1 MNQSSITGGVSQM
14 VNIKLLFVILNNV
27 KDKQMKSLFNK
38 HNISVQCVTH
48 GLGTASPSVLDYFGL
63 SETKKSVYFAII
75 PNYLESKILSQINKN
90 FNIESPG
97 TGVAFTV
104 PISSSNKY
112 LSTVFEKNKE
122 KEVEMFM
129 ENEERYHLIITI
141 VLEGHLE
148 QVMNA
153 AKRVGAT
160 GGTVIRGRGLGNKEA
175 IKFLG
180 LELEP
185 EREVVLNIVEEKIK
199 TKVMEEIT
207 NAVGIKTKGKGICI
221 SLPIDAAIGFKDK

>member
-1 MNQSSITGGVSQM
+1 MKKYIFDFDGTLVDSMT
-14 VNIKLLFVILNNV
+14 LWAEWVISELNKN
-27 KDKQMKSLFNK
+27 
-38 HNISVQCVTH
+38 NISVQCVTH
-48 GLGTASPSVLDYFGL
+48 GVGTASPSLLDYFGL
-63 SETKKSVYFAII
+63 TETRKSVYFGII
-75 PNYLESKILSQINKN
+75 PDYLSTQILNHISKEFK
-90 FNIESPG
+90 IESPR
-97 TGVAFTV
+97 TGIVFTV

-112 LSTVFEKNKE
+112 LSTIFDKDKKIEEKDVMDNKD
-122 KEVEMFM
+122 K
-129 ENEERYHLIITI
+129 YHLIVTI

-185 EREVVLNIVEEKIK
+185 ERDVVLNIVEEKIK
-199 TKVMEEIT
+199 KDVMEEIT
-207 NAVGIKTKGKGICI
+207 KAVGIKTKGKGVCI
-221 SLPIDAAIGFKDK
+221 SLPIDSAIGIK

>member
-1 MNQSSITGGVSQM
+1 M
-14 VNIKLLFVILNNV
+14 VNIKLLVAILNDD
-27 KDKQMKSLFNK
+27 KDKKMKLILNK
-38 HNISVQCVTH
+38 NNISVQCVTH
-48 GLGTASPSVLDYFGL
+48 GVGTASPSLLDYFGL
-63 SETKKSVYFAII
+63 TETRKSVYFGII
-75 PNYLESKILSQINKN
+75 PDYLSTQILNHISKEFK
-90 FNIESPG
+90 IESPR
-97 TGVAFTV
+97 TGIVFTV

-112 LSTVFEKNKE
+112 LSTIFDKDKKIEEKDVMDNKD
-122 KEVEMFM
+122 K
-129 ENEERYHLIITI
+129 YHLIVTI

-185 EREVVLNIVEEKIK
+185 ERDVVLNIVEEKIK
-199 TKVMEEIT
+199 KDVMEEIT
-207 NAVGIKTKGKGICI
+207 KAVGIKTKGKGVCI
-221 SLPIDAAIGFKDK
+221 SLPIDSAIGIK